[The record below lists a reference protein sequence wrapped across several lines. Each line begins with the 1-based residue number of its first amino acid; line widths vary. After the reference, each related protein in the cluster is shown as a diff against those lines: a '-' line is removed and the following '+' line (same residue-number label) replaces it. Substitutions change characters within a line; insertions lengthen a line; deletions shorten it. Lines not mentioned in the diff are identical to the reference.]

1 MGMERNSDKIGL
13 VMFVTYTGD
22 IGLAPEGVKPRDTFW
37 DFGSADPAMAV
48 VRDVAGTYGF
58 IPRAVYVKDW
68 RLAFEYSPVKHEKFV
83 KKRDEYARAK
93 FKKAHDLAVTLNLA

>member
-1 MGMERNSDKIGL
+1 MSGSGRGAAAPDGL
-13 VMFVTYTGD
+13 GD
-22 IGLAPEGVKPRDTFW
+22 LHRAPGLELHGAQLHLTRHVL
-37 DFGSADPAMAV
+37 AV

-93 FKKAHDLAVTLNLA
+93 FEKAHDLAVTLNLA